1 MHPEED
7 VDDDLE
13 EEEEE
18 EDNLLSQSEGD
29 DAEQEEEEDE
39 EQEEEEE
46 EDNEDID
53 EGDGP
58 EQVLVGSFGAAAG
71 HTVPITTTSTATTV
85 INETSSRPTQSPLLS
100 TVATS
105 SGSALK
111 SFVYAPRPYSAPK
124 RFSPS

>member
-13 EEEEE
+13 EEE
-18 EDNLLSQSEGD
+18 DNLLSQSEGD
-29 DAEQEEEEDE
+29 EAEQEEDEDE
-39 EQEEEEE
+39 EQEEEE

>member
-7 VDDDLE
+7 IDDDIE
-13 EEEEE
+13 EDDV
-18 EDNLLSQSEGD
+18 EDNLLSPSEED
-29 DAEQEEEEDE
+29 EAEQEEEDYE
-39 EQEEEEE
+39 EQEEN
-46 EDNEDID
+46 NEGMD

-58 EQVLVGSFGAAAG
+58 EQVLVGSFDAAG
-71 HTVPITTTSTATTV
+71 QTALINTTSTATTV
-85 INETSSRPTQSPLLS
+85 VNVTSSRPTQSPLLS
-100 TVATS
+100 AVATS